1 MTDEQIPADS
11 GPAGAANLLAQSIR
25 RHRMDA
31 TLSQAMLAARIGYSP
46 QYVSLAERPGKGGL
60 PSREL
65 VTVLD
70 RALEANGALL
80 ALRQRA
86 VEEQLRARG
95 SHGDAGFVAAGSSTG
110 ADERSVEVLA
120 ILAMS
125 KSFQETDRQLGG
137 GVLYD
142 QVARYLEREIGPRLL
157 DPTEAGPN
165 LFSAAASIT
174 ESTGWMAHD
183 SRDDYQ
189 ARQRFERAFRLA
201 TAAGNSALAGNVCAS
216 MSHLASQLGQA
227 TAAVRIAEKGL
238 VHARSTEGT
247 TRLTARLYAMKAR
260 GLAIA
265 DDHTGCFTA
274 LGQAAEVLTS
284 VGDEQSPDWVT
295 FFDEAAL
302 AGESSSCMFRL
313 GRLQDAENQARIVIQ
328 LRTGDRVRSRAFAQ
342 LTLARVLLAAG
353 RIDEAAEVGAE
364 ICTVAP
370 NLTSARVRTRL
381 DSLGDAMKPHAD
393 AATAQMFLGKLA
405 AARQKYQRPAK
416 AEVTWPV

>member
-1 MTDEQIPADS
+1 MTDERTPADS
-11 GPAGAANLLAQSIR
+11 GPTVAATLLAQSIR
-25 RHRMDA
+25 QHRMDA
-31 TLSQAMLAARIGYSP
+31 GLSQPMLAARIGYSP
-46 QYVSLAERPGKGGL
+46 QYVSLAERPGRGGL

-65 VTVLD
+65 VTALD
-70 RALEANGALL
+70 RALNANGALL

-86 VEEQLRARG
+86 VEEQLRVRG
-95 SHGDAGFVAAGSSTG
+95 GQGDTRFAAVSSTST
-110 ADERSVEVLA
+110 DEPSVEVLA

-174 ESTGWMAHD
+174 EITGWMAHD
-183 SRDDYQ
+183 SRDDDQ
-189 ARQRFERAFRLA
+189 ARQRFDRAFRLA

-238 VHARSTEGT
+238 VHARSAEGT
-247 TRLTARLYAMKAR
+247 TRLAARLYAMKAR

-265 DDHTGCFTA
+265 DDHTGCVTA
-274 LGQAAEVLTS
+274 LDQAAEILTS
-284 VGDEQSPDWVT
+284 VGNEQSPDWVT

-302 AGESSSCMFRL
+302 AGESSSCLFRL
-313 GRLQDAENQARIVIQ
+313 GRLEAAEKEARLVIQ

-353 RIDEAAEVGAE
+353 RIDEAAHVGAE

-381 DSLGDAMKPHAD
+381 NSLGDAMKPHAD
-393 AATAQMFLGKLA
+393 TATAQMFLDNLA
-405 AARQKYQRPAK
+405 VARQKYQRPAK